1 MENFNE
7 YKNNN
12 NQNQPLISVVLP
24 VYNVG
29 NYINEALDSIFNQTI
44 QDFEILI
51 IDDCSTDNTL
61 EVVHSYNDDRIVII
75 TKEKNKGL
83 IDSLNIGF
91 KAATGKYIARM
102 DGDDINVQDRFEK
115 QLQILE
121 NNLQI
126 KACGCWLKEFG
137 FSNKIIKHKQNHDEI
152 VARLLVSCPMSLGAV
167 MLEKE
172 WALNFKFDETKVHVE
187 DYDFWA
193 RSAWNGKLYNIQE
206 VLYFYRV
213 HKSQVS
219 TIHNTS
225 QKLGDVH
232 IKIYLLKKL
241 DYNASKYKDSLLEKM
256 LYLKEHF
263 TVKEFSLYLKF
274 LKEIIKL
281 NKKQRV
287 FDTVELK
294 KVVNEIKNQLIFK
307 IYFQDSGLGINK
319 RWRKRALLK
328 MSPQDVL
335 RIFVLK
341 LKEKIKVWSRK
352 KQ

>member
-1 MENFNE
+1 M
-7 YKNNN
+7 
-12 NQNQPLISVVLP
+12 PLISVVLP
-24 VYNVG
+24 VYNVAP
-29 NYINEALDSIFNQTI
+29 YFKEALDSILNQTI
-44 QDFEILI
+44 QDFEILV
-51 IDDCSTDNTL
+51 IDDCSTDNTI
-61 EVVHSYNDDRIVII
+61 EIANSYQDARIKILSK
-75 TKEKNKGL
+75 TENKGL

-137 FSNKIIKHKQNHDEI
+137 FSNKIIKHKQKHDEI
-152 VARLLVSCPMSLGAV
+152 VARLLISCPMSLGAV
-167 MLEKE
+167 MMEKE
-172 WALNFKFDETKVHVE
+172 WALKFEFDKTKVHVE
-187 DYDFWA
+187 DYDFWS
-193 RSAWNGKLYNIQE
+193 RSSWSGELYNLQE

-307 IYFQDSGLGINK
+307 IYFQDSGLGITK
-319 RWRKRALLK
+319 KWRQSALFKMSFEDIIKVLFLKSKEKLKTWIRKR
-328 MSPQDVL
+328 Q
-335 RIFVLK
+335 
-341 LKEKIKVWSRK
+341 
-352 KQ
+352 

>member
-1 MENFNE
+1 MI
-7 YKNNN
+7 
-12 NQNQPLISVVLP
+12 QSPLISVVLP
-24 VYNVG
+24 VYNVAP
-29 NYINEALDSIFNQTI
+29 YVKEAINSILNQTI
-44 QDFEILI
+44 QDFEVLI
-51 IDDCSTDNTL
+51 IDDCSTDSTL
-61 EVVHSYNDDRIVII
+61 TIVKDFSDERIII
-75 TKEKNKGL
+75 IEKEENKGL
-83 IDSLNIGF
+83 IDSLNLGF
-91 KAATGKYIARM
+91 KLAKGKYIARM
-102 DGDDINVQDRFEK
+102 DGDDINVLDRFEK

-121 NNLQI
+121 NNPQI
-126 KACGCWLKEFG
+126 KACGCWLQEFG
-137 FSNKIIKHKQNHDEI
+137 FSKKIIKHKQNHDEI

-167 MLEKE
+167 MMDKK
-172 WALNFKFDETKVHVE
+172 WALNFEFDETKVHVE
-187 DYDFWA
+187 DYDFWS
-193 RSAWNGKLYNIQE
+193 RSSWSGKLYNIQE

-232 IKIYLLKKL
+232 IKIYILKKL

-263 TVKEFSLYLKF
+263 TVEEFSLYLIF

-294 KVVNEIKNQLIFK
+294 KVVKEIKNQLIFK
-307 IYFQDSGLGINK
+307 IYFQDSELGINK

>member
-1 MENFNE
+1 M
-7 YKNNN
+7 KTT
-12 NQNQPLISVVLP
+12 PLISVVLP
-24 VYNVG
+24 VYNVAP
-29 NYINEALDSIFNQTI
+29 YVKEAIDSILNQTI

-51 IDDCSTDNTL
+51 IDDCSTDSTL
-61 EVVHSYNDDRIVII
+61 TIVKDFSDERIII
-75 TKEKNKGL
+75 VEKEENKGL
-83 IDSLNIGF
+83 IDSLNLGF
-91 KAATGKYIARM
+91 KLAKGKYIARM

-232 IKIYLLKKL
+232 IKIYILKKL

-263 TVKEFSLYLKF
+263 TVEEFSLYLIF

-294 KVVNEIKNQLIFK
+294 KVVKEIKNQLIFK
-307 IYFQDSGLGINK
+307 IYFQDSGLGITK
-319 RWRKRALLK
+319 KWRQSALFKMSFEDIIKVLFLKSKEKLKTWIRKR
-328 MSPQDVL
+328 Q
-335 RIFVLK
+335 
-341 LKEKIKVWSRK
+341 
-352 KQ
+352 

>member
-1 MENFNE
+1 M
-7 YKNNN
+7 KTT
-12 NQNQPLISVVLP
+12 PLISVVLP
-24 VYNVG
+24 VYNVAP
-29 NYINEALDSIFNQTI
+29 YVKEAIDSILNQTI

-51 IDDCSTDNTL
+51 IDDCSTDSTL
-61 EVVHSYNDDRIVII
+61 TIVKDFSDERIII
-75 TKEKNKGL
+75 VEKEENKGL
-83 IDSLNIGF
+83 IDSLNLGF
-91 KAATGKYIARM
+91 KLAKGKYIARM
-102 DGDDINVQDRFEK
+102 DGDDISNLQRFEK
-115 QLQILE
+115 QLNIIE
-121 NNLQI
+121 NNPEI
-126 KACGCWLKEFG
+126 KVCGCWLKEFG

-219 TIHNTS
+219 TIHNSS

-263 TVKEFSLYLKF
+263 TVEEFSLYLTF
-274 LKEIIKL
+274 LKDIISL
-281 NKKQRV
+281 NKKQKV
-287 FDTVELK
+287 FDKSELK

-307 IYFQDSGLGINK
+307 IYFQDSGLGITK
-319 RWRKRALLK
+319 KWRQRALFKMSFEDIIKVLFLKSKEKLKTWIRKR
-328 MSPQDVL
+328 Q
-335 RIFVLK
+335 
-341 LKEKIKVWSRK
+341 
-352 KQ
+352 

>member
-1 MENFNE
+1 M
-7 YKNNN
+7 
-12 NQNQPLISVVLP
+12 PLISVVLP
-24 VYNVG
+24 VYNVAP
-29 NYINEALDSIFNQTI
+29 YFKEALDSILNQTI
-44 QDFEILI
+44 QDFEILV
-51 IDDCSTDNTL
+51 IDDCSTDNTI
-61 EVVHSYNDDRIVII
+61 EIANSYQDARIKILSK
-75 TKEKNKGL
+75 TENKGL

-102 DGDDINVQDRFEK
+102 DGDDINVLDRFEK

-137 FSNKIIKHKQNHDEI
+137 FSNKIIKHKQKHDEI

-307 IYFQDSGLGINK
+307 IYFQDSGLGITK
-319 RWRKRALLK
+319 KWRQSALFKMSFEDIIKVLFLKSKEKLKTWIRKR
-328 MSPQDVL
+328 Q
-335 RIFVLK
+335 
-341 LKEKIKVWSRK
+341 
-352 KQ
+352 